1 MLYVSAVPDVACT
14 RPRGLVRSPA
24 DCRRRRM
31 SGRARPQ
38 DLRFCTREPQ
48 RSKVRLRTYFGDQ
61 CCEDKPVEGV
71 WRPSAV
77 PVSSRAL
84 CSSVL
89 QAASVRA
96 PWKRARG
103 GASLNRSI
111 GLSVSKRVCVP
122 TDMREKITPPA
133 TARKRGRGAGAAGP
147 VRGAARGSRTPSSA
161 ATCAPRASCGGCA
174 IIDKRRGRGPS
185 AAYTFYIASLLVD
198 HIKRRDTAR
207 ALCVK
212 ASGRGRPS
220 SY

>member
-1 MLYVSAVPDVACT
+1 MCQRFQTWRARAFADSFG
-14 RPRGLVRSPA
+14 RPRTVDAGECQGEQDPRIYGFVRESRSGQKFGCEPTLVINAVKINRLRASGGRLRSRSP
-24 DCRRRRM
+24 
-31 SGRARPQ
+31 
-38 DLRFCTREPQ
+38 LE
-48 RSKVRLRTYFGDQ
+48 L
-61 CCEDKPVEGV
+61 
-71 WRPSAV
+71 W
-77 PVSSRAL
+77 

-133 TARKRGRGAGAAGP
+133 TAKKRGRGAGAAGP

-174 IIDKRRGRGPS
+174 TVSRRRGRGPS
-185 AAYTFYIASLLVD
+185 AACTFYIVLLLVD
-198 HIKRRDTAR
+198 HIIRPDTSTKPSA
-207 ALCVK
+207 A